1 MACSADAKNT
11 AVNYISTLLFG
22 LKRVIYGHIWSY
34 KVIYGHIREHI
45 KETGVRQ
52 RGHKM
57 QHPINQKSYDGTS
70 KSI

>member
-11 AVNYISTLLFG
+11 AVNYISTSLFG
-22 LKRVIYGHIWSY
+22 LIR
-34 KVIYGHIREHI
+34 VIYGHIREHI